1 MITQEV
7 RIRLNEYH
15 KLNQLY
21 KNLVL
26 QVEYIETVQHQV
38 QFNSDD
44 DQTSIVKAFGKT
56 IELRFSM
63 VIKNNTPE
71 GQIKAVLVDA
81 KNSKDFEK
89 ELLMVS
95 FDTLGNITN
104 SINLG
109 TYGIEDDYALFNLV
123 FLTLDALITQ
133 VLSST
138 EKKE

>member
-71 GQIKAVLVDA
+71 GQIKAVLVDT
-81 KNSKDFEK
+81 KNSKAFEK

-109 TYGIEDDYALFNLV
+109 AYGIEDDYALFNLV